1 MSRSPVFA
9 VLFVAAAA
17 SSALGQAVNNQWAIF
32 VQDPNR
38 IRNPD
43 GSIATQVT
51 NDPDEKDYA
60 WVDVNHDGWKDLIV
74 VRKTQASSTGHRPN
88 QLLMNEGG
96 ILVDRTTQY
105 ASDSDVP
112 GDMGFLTPTNDRDVQ
127 CVDLDGDGWEDIVTA
142 TTLSD
147 GDPKYISHPRVY
159 RNKGMVGGVWQ
170 GFKYEEARIP
180 QLFTIGGLAVAPRF
194 CSVSV
199 GDVTGDGFPDLY
211 FADYDGT
218 ETNIPEQPNADLNDR
233 LLVNDGFGFFTDS
246 LQTRMT
252 AAMLQS
258 AFGNSSD
265 IVDMNGDGVK
275 DVVKATALGSPTE
288 VSVAYNNPLNVGFF
302 TLFQPTAATGSTYH
316 VSTGDLN
323 ADGKPDMIV
332 SDDGQDFAKF
342 NLGNDSL
349 GRVIFGANKTYTILG
364 GFDDGFAG
372 TNLIVDIDGDGFGDA
387 IHTDVDVDVPGCGR
401 RCHIYHNPGGAV
413 GGEMTLIEEAQ
424 TTGTTGWKGVVG
436 PTIPDLRGTNDVAVF
451 DIDNDGDLD
460 MVIGRCLGTQV
471 WINQKFQPG
480 APTVFCFGDGSG
492 TACPCGNAS
501 LVGDDEGCLSS
512 LGIGGK
518 LVGTG
523 LPSLSFDTF
532 RLDGTRMPDSSVL
545 YFQGT
550 AQTAGGAGAAFGDG
564 LRCVGG
570 TVVRLGTKA
579 NSGGGSSFPSGS
591 DPLISVKGMPSA
603 GATLNYQVWYR
614 NSAAFCSPSTFNLTN
629 AVQAVWQ
636 P

>member
-1 MSRSPVFA
+1 MSNRVGFIVFA
-9 VLFVAAAA
+9 LAATA
-17 SSALGQAVNNQWAIF
+17 SSALAQVNNQWAIF
-32 VQDPNR
+32 VRDPNR

-51 NDPDEKDYA
+51 NDTDEKDYA

-74 VRKTQASSTGHRPN
+74 VRKQPVSSIGHRPN
-88 QLLMNEGG
+88 QLLMNENG
-96 ILVDRTTQY
+96 ILVDRTAQY

-147 GDPKYISHPRVY
+147 GDPKYLSHPRVY

-180 QLFTIGGLAVAPRF
+180 QLLTAGGLAVAPRF

-211 FADYDGT
+211 FADYDDT
-218 ETNIPEQPNADLNDR
+218 ETGIGEPPGNDLNDR
-233 LLVNDGFGFFTDS
+233 LLINDGFGFFTDS
-246 LQTRMT
+246 GTSAMS
-252 AAMLQS
+252 AAMLLS

-275 DVVKATALGSPTE
+275 DVVKASALGTPTA
-288 VSVAYNNPLNVGFF
+288 VSVAYNDPNNIGHFSI
-302 TLFQPTAATGSTYH
+302 FQPTAAGGATYH

-332 SDDGQDFAKF
+332 SDDGNDFAKY
-342 NLGNDSL
+342 NTGNDAL
-349 GRVIFGANKTYTILG
+349 GRVIWGANKTYQFIG

-387 IHTDVDVDVPGCGR
+387 IHTDVDVDEPGCSR

-413 GGEMTLIEEAQ
+413 GSQMTLIEEAQ
-424 TTGTTGWKGVVG
+424 STSTTSGWKGVVG
-436 PTIPDLRGTNDVAVF
+436 PTVQDLTGTFDVAVF

-460 MVIGRCLGTQV
+460 MVIGRCSGTAV

-480 APTVFCFGDGSG
+480 SATTFCYGDGSG

-501 LVGDDEGCLSS
+501 LVGDNEGCLSS
-512 LGIGGK
+512 LNTGGK
-518 LVGTG
+518 LIGGGGT
-523 LPSLSFDTF
+523 SVSSDTF
-532 RLDGTRMPDSSVL
+532 HLTGSRMPSSSVL

-550 AQTAGGAGAAFGDG
+550 TRAAGGAGAAFGDG
-564 LRCVGG
+564 LRCAGG
-570 TVVRLGTKA
+570 TVVRLGQKT
-579 NSGGGSSFPSGS
+579 NVNGGSVFPSGA
-591 DPLISVKGMPSA
+591 DPLVSVKGAVGA
-603 GATLNYQVWYR
+603 GDTREYQAWYR
-614 NSAAFCSPSTFNLTN
+614 NSAAFCTSSTFNLTN
-629 AVQAVWQ
+629 GVEAVWQ